1 MNFLNAL
8 NSAILI
14 VSISLTAE
22 AQEHV
27 LPDAARDVL
36 VRYSSALNRGDC
48 EAMLELASPE
58 IISRL
63 HRFEGGKDGF
73 CEGIRYFHDIGIVD
87 SLGEPLAI
95 KSEGPYRMAM
105 VETIRLAGGAPGF
118 VDARGIYVLHS
129 SDSGKHWWVLD
140 NSCVNY
146 EWMTIVYPP
155 YDGDPPIPGG
165 SETLPER

>member
-105 VETIRLAGGAPGF
+105 VETIRLLVVPLDSWTREEFMYCTLLIAGS
-118 VDARGIYVLHS
+118 I
-129 SDSGKHWWVLD
+129 
-140 NSCVNY
+140 
-146 EWMTIVYPP
+146 
-155 YDGDPPIPGG
+155 GG
-165 SETLPER
+165 CWITAALTMNG